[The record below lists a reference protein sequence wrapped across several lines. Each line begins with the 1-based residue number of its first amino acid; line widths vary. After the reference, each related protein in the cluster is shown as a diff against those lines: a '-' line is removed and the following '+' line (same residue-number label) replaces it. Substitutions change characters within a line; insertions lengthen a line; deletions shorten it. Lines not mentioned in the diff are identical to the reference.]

1 MRCTVLANRR
11 KTRRFA
17 VRIPCQVVRERDFRL
32 MSDTVVNLSM
42 SGMVVVAA
50 HWIFGQSLSTGD
62 RFLVSFQVPRRAYWI
77 DTEVTVTRVG
87 RGRRRGE
94 EVPTIALAFDPLD
107 PVAALML
114 RYALRRLPPAPPQ
127 SRPGR
132 RRTGPSTEALT
143 RPAFGVSRVAFE
155 ASSAEG

>member
-11 KTRRFA
+11 KTRRFS
-17 VRIPCQVVRERDFRL
+17 VRMPCQVVRERDFRL
-32 MSDTVVNLSM
+32 ISDTVVNLSM
-42 SGMVVVAA
+42 SGMVVVAT

-62 RFLVSFQVPRRAYWI
+62 RFLVSFQVPRRGYWI

-94 EVPTIALAFDPLD
+94 DAPTIALAFDPLA

-132 RRTGPSTEALT
+132 RRTAASTEALT
-143 RPAFGVSRVAFE
+143 RPVFGLGRASFE
-155 ASSAEG
+155 GSSVQG

>member
-1 MRCTVLANRR
+1 MRSTVIANRR
-11 KTRRFA
+11 QTRRFA

-77 DTEVTVTRVG
+77 DTEVTVTRIG

-94 EVPTIALAFDPLD
+94 ETPTIALAFDPLG
-107 PVAALML
+107 PIPALML
-114 RYALRRLPPAPPQ
+114 RRALRRLPPAPPHP
-127 SRPGR
+127 RPGR

-143 RPAFGVSRVAFE
+143 RPAFGVSKAAFE
-155 ASSAEG
+155 ASSGES